1 MRAAVIGV
9 GSMGYNHARVYAELE
24 EVDLVAVADLD
35 AFRAKHVGCRF
46 GIPAYDD
53 YVTMLEREKPDV
65 ASVVVPT
72 REHLEVARAAIERGI
87 HVLVEKPIASTLAE
101 GQEMIRL
108 AEEHG
113 VTLTVG
119 HIERFNPAIIELKR
133 RLDDGQ
139 LGRVFKIHARRL
151 GPFPPRIR
159 DVGVVID
166 LATHDLDVMRCL
178 VGSPVRR
185 IYAEAERRIHTDHED
200 LFLGLLKFASGTL
213 GILDINWLTPTKI
226 RELLVTGERG
236 MFVANYLTQ
245 ELCFYTNNHA
255 KGNWSPMDTLC
266 GVSEGD
272 MTKYRIDRREPLRE
286 ELEAFVVA
294 VMQAQPPQVT
304 GWEGLQ
310 ALALAHK
317 MIDSSQTNQAIHI
330 REGEDSHAGMRSR
343 VREDRIAVG
352 GALRV

>member
-1 MRAAVIGV
+1 MRAVVIGV
-9 GSMGYNHARVYAELE
+9 GSMGCNHARVYTELE
-24 EVDLVAVADLD
+24 DVELGAVADLD
-35 AFRAKHVGCRF
+35 PFQAQHVGYRF
-46 GIPAYDD
+46 GVPAYGDF
-53 YVTMLEREKPDV
+53 VAMLEREKPDI
-65 ASVVVPT
+65 ASIVVPT
-72 REHLEVARAAIERGI
+72 REHFKVARAAIERGV

-101 GQEMIRL
+101 GWEMIRL
-108 AEEHG
+108 AEEHS

-166 LATHDLDVMRCL
+166 LATHDLDVMCCL
-178 VGSPVRR
+178 VGAPAQR
-185 IYAEAERRIHTDHED
+185 IYAEAERRIHTEHED
-200 LFLGLLKFASGTL
+200 LFLGILKFVGGTL

-255 KGNWSPMDTLC
+255 NENWSPMDTLC

-272 MTKYRIDRREPLRE
+272 MIKYQIGKREPLKE
-286 ELEAFVVA
+286 ELQAFVTA
-294 VMQAQPPQVT
+294 ARRRQPPQVT
-304 GWEGLQ
+304 GRDGLK

-317 MIDSSQTNQAIHI
+317 MIDSSQSNQAIYI
-330 REGEDSHAGMRSR
+330 REGEHSYAGMRSR
-343 VREDRIAVG
+343 VRQDRVAVG
-352 GALRV
+352 SALRV

>member
-1 MRAAVIGV
+1 
-9 GSMGYNHARVYAELE
+9 
-24 EVDLVAVADLD
+24 
-35 AFRAKHVGCRF
+35 
-46 GIPAYDD
+46 
-53 YVTMLEREKPDV
+53 
-65 ASVVVPT
+65 
-72 REHLEVARAAIERGI
+72 
-87 HVLVEKPIASTLAE
+87 LVEKPIASTLAE